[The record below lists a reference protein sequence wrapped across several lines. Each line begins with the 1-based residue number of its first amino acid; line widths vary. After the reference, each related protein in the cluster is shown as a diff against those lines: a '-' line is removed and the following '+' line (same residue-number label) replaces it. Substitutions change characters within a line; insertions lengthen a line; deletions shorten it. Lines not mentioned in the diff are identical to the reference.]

1 MSLADIPLI
10 IARDID
16 FRHGEDVVLSAVSF
30 EIFPGDYVGILGAN
44 GSGKTTLIKLIV
56 GLLEPTGG
64 SIKLFGD
71 DPRVFRGWDQIG
83 YVPQHVFKND
93 QNFPATVEEI
103 VASGFGRD
111 ERRLSV
117 VERRSYMEQ
126 ALESA
131 RVAHV
136 RHRRIGEL
144 SGGEQQ
150 RTFIARALATRPKL
164 LILDEPT
171 TGIDRTSEQEFYA
184 LLKRLNDDGMT
195 ILLISH
201 DLDAIARE
209 VKRVMCLNQAL
220 VYFGVPEGLHQPGTL
235 ETMYGDG
242 KQVLFHNHEH

>member
-1 MSLADIPLI
+1 MSLVDTPLVT
-10 IARDID
+10 AHDLG
-16 FRHGEDVVLSAVSF
+16 FRHGEASVLSGVSF
-30 EIFPGDYVGILGAN
+30 EIFLGDYVGILGAN

-56 GLLEPTGG
+56 GLLEPSSGK
-64 SIKLFGD
+64 IELFGD
-71 DPRVFRGWDQIG
+71 DPRVFRGWDQVG

-117 VERRSYMEQ
+117 PERRSCMEQ

-150 RTFIARALATRPKL
+150 RAFIARALATRPQL

-171 TGIDRTSEQEFYA
+171 TGIDRTSEREFYA

-201 DLDAIARE
+201 DLDAVARE
-209 VKRVMCLNQAL
+209 VKQVMCLNRTL
-220 VYFGVPEGLHQPGTL
+220 VYFGAPEGLRHPGTL

-242 KQVLFHNHEH
+242 KQVLFHGHEH

>member
-1 MSLADIPLI
+1 MSLADTPLI
-10 IARDID
+10 TARDIH
-16 FRHGEDVVLSAVSF
+16 FRHGEEFVLSEISF
-30 EIFPGDYVGILGAN
+30 QIFAGDYVGVLGAN

-56 GLLEPTGG
+56 GLLEPTQGD
-64 SIKLFGD
+64 IALFGD
-71 DPRVFRGWDQIG
+71 NPRVFRGWDQVG

-111 ERRLSV
+111 ERRLSASDRLV
-117 VERRSYMEQ
+117 FMEQ
-126 ALESA
+126 ALDSA
-131 RVAHV
+131 RVMHV

-150 RTFIARALATRPKL
+150 RAFIARALATRPQL

-171 TGIDRTSEQEFYA
+171 TGIDRTSEREFYA
-184 LLKRLNDDGMT
+184 LLKKLNDAGMT

-209 VKRVMCLNQAL
+209 VKQVMCLNRTL
-220 VYFGVPEGLHQPGTL
+220 VYFGAPEGLRHPKTL
-235 ETMYGDG
+235 DTMYGDG
-242 KQVLFHNHEH
+242 KQVLFHGHEH

>member
-1 MSLADIPLI
+1 MSLADTPLI
-10 IARDID
+10 TARDVD
-16 FRHGEDVVLSAVSF
+16 FRQGEGLVLSAISF
-30 EIFPGDYVGILGAN
+30 QIFLGDYVGILGAN

-56 GLLEPTGG
+56 GLLEPTSGD
-64 SIKLFGD
+64 IQLFGD
-71 DPRVFRGWDQIG
+71 NPRVFKGWDQVG

-103 VASGFGRD
+103 VASGFGQD
-111 ERRLSV
+111 ERRLSAP
-117 VERRSYMEQ
+117 ERHECMEQ

-131 RVAHV
+131 RVEHV

-150 RTFIARALATRPKL
+150 RTFIARALATRPQL

-171 TGIDRTSEQEFYA
+171 TGIDRTSEKEFYA
-184 LLKRLNDDGMT
+184 LLKKLNDNGMT

-209 VKRVMCLNQAL
+209 VKQVMCLNRTL
-220 VYFGVPEGLHQPGTL
+220 VYFGTPEGLRRPGTL
-235 ETMYGDG
+235 DTMYGDG
-242 KQVLFHNHEH
+242 KQVLFHGHEH